1 MNFCSLHVCRETY
14 CRSLRNTQIS
24 RYEGLFSASS
34 TLTQSRCG
42 SFGPT
47 DMQPSNCLW
56 IPLSFLP
63 PVYPLH
69 SSTIGPHLFE
79 LLRFLFFGFEIG
91 FHLLPGGLFFHEADS
106 QAFGVSSISVQL
118 FDVSRSQNALNLE
131 RKTRTKINRINRLLI
146 DCRDEW
152 MTCLQVDC
160 SIIIKFSGS
169 IVSEY
174 GMNDRKVLAFT

>member
-1 MNFCSLHVCRETY
+1 MKLCPWTSAACRFAERHIAS
-14 CRSLRNTQIS
+14 RSLRNTLGQIG
-24 RYEGLFSASS
+24 RYKGLNSASS
-34 TLTQSRCG
+34 TRATIQMWKFWPHRHATIKLSMD
-42 SFGPT
+42 S
-47 DMQPSNCLW
+47 
-56 IPLSFLP
+56 SFLP
-63 PVYPLH
+63 SPCLH

-160 SIIIKFSGS
+160 
-169 IVSEY
+169 
-174 GMNDRKVLAFT
+174 